1 MDILDQAFLSSK
13 QVKLKKLKHTIK
25 RIVKEILKQK

>member
-1 MDILDQAFLSSK
+1 MDILDQAFLSSN
-13 QVKLKKLKHTIK
+13 QVKLKKLKQTIK